1 MNYKDYCNDRVIVQ
15 MASEVSR
22 IVLSAYNLTVPLAE
36 VLKWS
41 WSIGFVRDKFLS
53 RDPNSVRFLADE
65 LKSNTSRLF
74 VLKFRSDL
82 FNPYT
87 EIED

>member
-1 MNYKDYCNDRVIVQ
+1 MTYKDYCNDRVIVQ

-22 IVLSAYNLTVPLAE
+22 IVLSAYNLVVPLAE

-41 WSIGFVRDKFLS
+41 WSIGFIRDKFLS
-53 RDPNSVRFLADE
+53 RDPNSARFLADE

>member
-15 MASEVSR
+15 MESEVSR
-22 IVLSAYNLTVPLAE
+22 IVLSAYDLMVPLAE

-41 WSIGFVRDKFLS
+41 WSIGFIRDKFLS
-53 RDPNSVRFLADE
+53 RDPNAVRTIAEE
-65 LKSNTSRLF
+65 LKKNLLQHF
-74 VLKFRSDL
+74 VLHFRGDL

-87 EIED
+87 EN